1 MGNTL
6 EEIHAVQL
14 SLLEDC
20 RRICEA
26 HGIPYYLAQGT
37 LLGAVRHRGFIPWD
51 DDIDLLFRADDLD
64 RFMAAFAQD
73 PPPGVSLEHCG
84 QNPWTPYP
92 WVKLKRQGTASM
104 PLAYREIPLD
114 WEIGID
120 LFPYYR
126 VGNGRLAHGLARA
139 RFLGAKRL
147 LGVTLTF
154 CEKKVKWLSRLI
166 RRLPVAWRQ
175 RAALWLLEGLKR
187 HQAEGEDVFALCR
200 GGKFLKRSWIE
211 GARCSGIFEGREYP
225 LPADPDAFL
234 AAMFGDYWLLPPE
247 DQRKGH
253 DLKLGEIVWDTE
265 KSYRDYL

>member
-73 PPPGVSLEHCG
+73 PPPGVSLEHCS

-92 WVKLKRQGTASM
+92 WTGKLASTCFPITGWGTAGWPM
-104 PLAYREIPLD
+104 GWPGPGF
-114 WEIGID
+114 WG
-120 LFPYYR
+120 P
-126 VGNGRLAHGLARA
+126 
-139 RFLGAKRL
+139 
-147 LGVTLTF
+147 
-154 CEKKVKWLSRLI
+154 
-166 RRLPVAWRQ
+166 
-175 RAALWLLEGLKR
+175 
-187 HQAEGEDVFALCR
+187 
-200 GGKFLKRSWIE
+200 
-211 GARCSGIFEGREYP
+211 SGCWGSP
-225 LPADPDAFL
+225 
-234 AAMFGDYWLLPPE
+234 
-247 DQRKGH
+247 
-253 DLKLGEIVWDTE
+253 
-265 KSYRDYL
+265 